1 MRSAGNSFL
10 VAMQFMTRLPV
21 SRVVQYSPDA
31 LAQSVVFFP
40 AIGLLVGAGGAGL
53 YLLLSPH
60 VSRDIVVVLVLV
72 YLVAVTGGL
81 HEDALGDAADGF
93 GGGRE
98 KDRVLAIM
106 RDSRIGSFGAIAIT
120 LGLLARFVFLTNV
133 APGKFVGVFI
143 AGQVLGRWTALPLAF
158 FLPPARDHEPGQGK
172 LIARRITPMWFVAGT
187 LLALVIVALALRT
200 EALWAALV
208 AAMIAGISG
217 WYYRRRIGGITGDC
231 LGATNQL
238 AEIAVY
244 LMGAVLP

>member
-1 MRSAGNSFL
+1 MRSAANSFL

-21 SRVVQYSPDA
+21 SRRLRHSPDA
-31 LAQSVVFFP
+31 LAKSAVFFP
-40 AIGLLVGAGGAGL
+40 AIGLLIGLGGAGL

-60 VSRDIVVVLVLV
+60 VSREIVVVLMLV

-93 GGGRE
+93 GGGWE
-98 KDRVLAIM
+98 KDEVLAIM
-106 RDSRIGSFGAIAIT
+106 RDSRIGSFGTIAIT

-133 APGKFVGVFI
+133 APGRFVGFFI

-158 FLPPARDHEPGQGK
+158 FLPSARENEAGQGK
-172 LIARRITPMWFVAGT
+172 LIASKITAVSFGAGT
-187 LLALVIVALALRT
+187 ILAFAIAAIALKAA
-200 EALWAALV
+200 ALWAALT
-208 AAMIAGISG
+208 AATIAAICGF
-217 WYYRRRIGGITGDC
+217 YCRRRIGGITGDC

-238 AEIAVY
+238 SEIAIY